1 MSRYAVTHI
10 LWSRSSTVRVE
21 KTTDREIAKMRDDVT
36 ETLLGHWRC
45 KDGTRGNKNDI
56 SEIIM

>member
-21 KTTDREIAKMRDDVT
+21 KTTDREIPKMRDDVT
-36 ETLLGHWRC
+36 ETLLGHCRY
-45 KDGTRGNKNDI
+45 KDGI
-56 SEIIM
+56 